1 MRVADWFRI
10 SHFGFRTSDG
20 GFPLCFSST
29 VSIMPKDVL
38 RVAFV
43 DPSDSTREPLRALL
57 LGLESVWLE
66 AEGNR
71 YDFFPDVVSQ
81 SHPDLSIVSLDADPN
96 RALQLIGQLKQN
108 MPGMAILAVSSRTD
122 GPFILQTLRQG
133 ADEFL
138 TQPLVLE
145 EPLTIMQRIQ
155 QRVAEKLSPAPGVP
169 GQAAPSP
176 VPGARSLVV
185 AIAGSRGGIGC
196 TSIAVNLGCALAR
209 DKANNVVLV
218 DLDLALGDA
227 DVILDLPPSTTL
239 SDIAANIDR
248 LDMAFLRGALSKH
261 ASGLALLPHPVQLDD
276 VGMIHEEHL
285 QRIVNLLKAS
295 YSHIILDLSK
305 SYRPTD
311 FMALRM
317 ADVVLMV
324 AQLELTS
331 IRNVFQLMRSLN
343 NVEGLSGKIKIV
355 MNRVGADDQEITEKR
370 AEEAIARPIYWK
382 VPNDSKTL
390 LGSRNA
396 GKPLIEYAPRSKV
409 FLSIQGL
416 AGAVSG
422 KPVDAKLAKKSG
434 WFG

>member
-1 MRVADWFRI
+1 
-10 SHFGFRTSDG
+10 
-20 GFPLCFSST
+20 
-29 VSIMPKDVL
+29 MPKDVL

-81 SHPDLSIVSLDADPN
+81 SHPDLALVSLDADPN
-96 RALQLIGQLKQN
+96 RALALIAQLKQN

-145 EPLTIMQRIQ
+145 ELLTVMQRIQ
-155 QRVAEKLSPAPGVP
+155 QRVTEKSGPASGPGGV
-169 GQAAPSP
+169 ATPSP
-176 VPGARSLVV
+176 MPGARSMVLAV
-185 AIAGSRGGIGC
+185 AGSRGGIGC

-209 DKANNVVLV
+209 DKANTVVLV

-239 SDIAANIDR
+239 SDIASNIDR
-248 LDMAFLRGALSKH
+248 LDLAFLRNALSKH
-261 ASGLALLPHPVQLDD
+261 SSGLALLPHPVQLDD
-276 VGMIHEEHL
+276 VAMIHEEHL
-285 QRIVNLLKAS
+285 QRVVNLLKAS
-295 YSHIILDLSK
+295 YTHIILDLSK

-311 FMALRM
+311 LMALRM
-317 ADVVLMV
+317 ADSVLMV

-331 IRNVFQLMRSLN
+331 IRNVFQLLRSLN
-343 NVEGLSGKIKIV
+343 NVEGLTDKIKIV

-370 AEEAIARPIYWK
+370 AEEAIGRPIFWK
-382 VPNDSKTL
+382 VPNDSKTML
-390 LGSRNA
+390 ASRNA
-396 GKPLIEYAPRSKV
+396 GKPLVEYAPRSKV
-409 FLSIQGL
+409 LMAIQSL
-416 AGAVSG
+416 ADALCG
-422 KPVDAKLAKKSG
+422 KPVDTKQSKKSG
-434 WFG
+434 WFS

>member
-1 MRVADWFRI
+1 
-10 SHFGFRTSDG
+10 
-20 GFPLCFSST
+20 
-29 VSIMPKDVL
+29 MPKDVL

-81 SHPDLSIVSLDADPN
+81 SNPDLSIVSLDADAN
-96 RALQLIGQLKQN
+96 RALQLITQLKQN
-108 MPGMAILAVSSRTD
+108 MPRMAILAVSSRTD

-145 EPLTIMQRIQ
+145 ELLTVMQRIQ
-155 QRVAEKLSPAPGVP
+155 AQVQQGQQVTGP
-169 GQAAPSP
+169 GQAAPPP
-176 VPGARSLVV
+176 VPGARSMVLAV
-185 AIAGSRGGIGC
+185 AGSRGGIGC
-196 TSIAVNLGCALAR
+196 TSIAVNLGCALAQ
-209 DKANNVVLV
+209 DKNANVVLV

-227 DVILDLPPSTTL
+227 DVMLDVMPNTTL

-261 ASGLALLPHPVQLDD
+261 SAGLSLLPHPVQLDD

-285 QRIVNLLKAS
+285 QRIINLLKAS
-295 YSHIILDLSK
+295 FTHIILDLSK

-317 ADVVLMV
+317 ADAALMI

-331 IRNVFQLMRSLN
+331 IRNVFRLLQSLN
-343 NVEGLSGKIKIV
+343 NIEGLGAKIKVV

-370 AEEAIARPIYWK
+370 AEEAIGRPIFWK
-382 VPNDSKTL
+382 VPNDSKSL
-390 LGSRNA
+390 LASRNA
-396 GKPLIEYAPRSKV
+396 GKPLVDYAPKSKV
-409 FLSIQGL
+409 YQSLQGL
-416 AGAVSG
+416 AAALSG
-422 KPVDAKLAKKSG
+422 KTVEGKGGKKSG
-434 WFG
+434 WFS